1 MAEPAQKQQPS
12 PAVLIA
18 LGKVKEKMSGD
29 EDAKLSDM
37 GQDVM
42 DALTAKDAKK
52 LGRILRDLV
61 RAGSNRG

>member
-1 MAEPAQKQQPS
+1 MAEPAQKQPS

-18 LGKVKEKMSGD
+18 LGKTKEKLDTD

-37 GQDVM
+37 GKDVM
-42 DALTAKDAKK
+42 DALASKDAKK